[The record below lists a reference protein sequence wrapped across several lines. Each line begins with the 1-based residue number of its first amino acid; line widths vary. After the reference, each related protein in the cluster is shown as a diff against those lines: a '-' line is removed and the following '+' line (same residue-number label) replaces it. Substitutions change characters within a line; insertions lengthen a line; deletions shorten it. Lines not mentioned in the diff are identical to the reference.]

1 MQAFSNLE
9 TVRESMLVGTGVTLA
24 CAAVFAWS
32 GGAARGAI
40 KAGREMLLRRCDQQ
54 RQECC
59 CMNCGHRHS
68 GPKHGCCPECGVLPA
83 CLVAA
88 GAGKWN

>member
-1 MQAFSNLE
+1 
-9 TVRESMLVGTGVTLA
+9 
-24 CAAVFAWS
+24 
-32 GGAARGAI
+32 
-40 KAGREMLLRRCDQQ
+40 MLLRRCDQQ

-59 CMNCGHRHS
+59 CMNCGHRHN